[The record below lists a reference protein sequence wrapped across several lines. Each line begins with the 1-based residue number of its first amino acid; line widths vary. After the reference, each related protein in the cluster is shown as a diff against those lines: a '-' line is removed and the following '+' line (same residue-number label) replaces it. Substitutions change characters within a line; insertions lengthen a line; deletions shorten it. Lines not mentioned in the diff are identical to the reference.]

1 MDYVFHNMIGINVEV
16 YVDDIVVKSHLCEQ
30 HVLDMKEGFQALRKH
45 RMRLNPEKCAFG
57 VEG

>member
-1 MDYVFHNMIGINVEV
+1 MIGINVEV